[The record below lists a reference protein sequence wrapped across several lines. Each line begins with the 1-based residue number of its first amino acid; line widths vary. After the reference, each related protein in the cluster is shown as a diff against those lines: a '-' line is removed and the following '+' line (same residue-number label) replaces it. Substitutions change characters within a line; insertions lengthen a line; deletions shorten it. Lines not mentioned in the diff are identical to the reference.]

1 MSDIPKITAL
11 SRQHRKFVEGLSE
24 GMTQAHAAEY
34 AGFSGSYGKDLARV
48 PEIKTLL
55 LQKLEEKGLTED
67 KIAEK
72 LAEGLDAMAPPRK
85 DGGTLYPDNFV
96 RKQYL
101 DLLCRIRGD
110 YAPEKSEHVEKKIQ
124 ITLDLGML
132 KSLKDS
138 GMLSPEDA
146 NILEAEIVESEQES
160 PASPAKD

>member
-1 MSDIPKITAL
+1 MGEIPKIESLT
-11 SRQHRKFVEGLSE
+11 RQHRKFVEGLSD
-24 GMTQAHAAEY
+24 GMTQPAAAQY
-34 AGFSGSYGKDLARV
+34 AGFASSYGKDLARV
-48 PEIKTLL
+48 PAIKTLL
-55 LQKLEEKGLTED
+55 MQKLEEKGLTED

-110 YAPEKSEHVEKKIQ
+110 YAPDKTEHTEKKIQ

-138 GMLSPEDA
+138 GMLSSEDA
-146 NILEAEIVESEQES
+146 EVLDAEIVKSEEGAGS
-160 PASPAKD
+160 PEAAV